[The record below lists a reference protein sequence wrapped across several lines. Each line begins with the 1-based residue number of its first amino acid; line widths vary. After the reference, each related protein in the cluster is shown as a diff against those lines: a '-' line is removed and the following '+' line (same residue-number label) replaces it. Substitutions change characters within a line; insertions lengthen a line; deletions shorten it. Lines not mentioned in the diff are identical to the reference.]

1 MKHAFQNYAAVILAA
16 GESTRFGSPKILL
29 EWEGEPLIHYLCRK
43 TIEIGLSPVCLI
55 LGAYIKKTREIVN
68 DLPVEVI
75 INSRWQDGMSQS
87 FKCGVTGLPVN
98 CHGALMILADQPYLD
113 NHLIS
118 TLISAT
124 AADVVIPTYKGEKG
138 HPVLWRK
145 KAFSQIQKLKPHQPP
160 REALKNINVK
170 YVEWENPLIL
180 KDIDTAEDY
189 SELKNLFNNLWDC

>member
-1 MKHAFQNYAAVILAA
+1 MKHPFQNYAAVILAA
-16 GESTRFGSPKILL
+16 GESSRFGSPKILL
-29 EWEGEPLIHYLCRK
+29 EWEGEPLIKYLCRK
-43 TIEIGLSPVCLI
+43 TVEIGLSPVRLI

-75 INSRWQDGMSQS
+75 INTRWQDGMSQS
-87 FKCGVTGLPVN
+87 FKCGVTNLPTN

-113 NHLIS
+113 KRLIS
-118 TLISAT
+118 TLIST
-124 AADVVIPTYKGEKG
+124 TEADVVIPTYKEEKG

-145 KAFSQIQKLKPHQPP
+145 QAFSQIQKLKPHQPP

-180 KDIDTAEDY
+180 KDIDTVEDY
-189 SELKNLFNNLWDC
+189 SELKRLF